1 MSQGCEERQHSTYV
15 QKKTKKKE
23 KKVERYEQL
32 LMIVKDRSQ

>member
-23 KKVERYEQL
+23 KKVDRYEQQP
-32 LMIVKDRSQ
+32 LMIVKD